1 MQQLQPKGMNSTRET
16 LKDIASQIEATGKPR
31 RMTVRSLLA
40 AIGQERRGKHVSRAL
55 RTLLRR
61 SRLKVEPDFDS
72 VHIDTEVTLTL
83 GPKLGRPSRE
93 RDGDLSGCQSTPH
106 EESQFCEAI
115 TGTETTATC
124 ELEAALAVGEGG
136 GTDETSAVK
145 NAEPV
150 LDHAAAATLA
160 IEEREV
166 VVTVRQGIPA
176 LDQRPP
182 QVRKN
187 EPIFRALT
195 QMNDQNLAQ
204 LIVTNGER
212 GMVEGIFSWQSY
224 GKALLSGKKV
234 QTVGDCLS
242 SDFGEVREDKPLF
255 DAVREVIRHGIVVVR
270 ARDGRL
276 CGVITQRDAA
286 AVFVDLA
293 EPFLFLGQI
302 ENHLRDLV
310 TRMRL
315 PRTDLLKLVDERD
328 ASRVDRT
335 TKVDDLTLGE
345 LIRAIENPENW
356 NRLGLNHDRTIILQ
370 RLYRV
375 RDIRNKVMHFDAD
388 PLLLV
393 DKYYLTE
400 TRRILQEM

>member
-1 MQQLQPKGMNSTRET
+1 MNSTQET

-31 RMTVRSLLA
+31 RMTVRDLLA
-40 AIGQERRGKHVSRAL
+40 AIGQERRGKHVSKAL

-72 VHIDTEVTLTL
+72 VHIDTEVTLML
-83 GPKLGRPSRE
+83 GPKLGRPFKE
-93 RDGDLSGCQSTPH
+93 RNGVSGDQSTPK
-106 EESQFCEAI
+106 EESQFSRATAEAETTVNCEADGLMVAQEEAGKDV
-115 TGTETTATC
+115 TSGLENAVLVSDHPTES
-124 ELEAALAVGEGG
+124 V
-136 GTDETSAVK
+136 
-145 NAEPV
+145 
-150 LDHAAAATLA
+150 
-160 IEEREV
+160 IEVEQREV
-166 VVTVRQGIPA
+166 IVTVRQGIPA
-176 LDQRPP
+176 LDQPLP
-182 QVRKN
+182 QLRKN
-187 EPIFRALT
+187 ERISRALT
-195 QMNDQNLAQ
+195 QMIDQNLAQ

-224 GKALLSGKKV
+224 GKAMLSRKRCE
-234 QTVGDCLS
+234 TVGDCLS
-242 SDFGEVREDKPLF
+242 GDFGEVKEDKPLF
-255 DAVREVIRHGIVVVR
+255 DAVREVIRHGVVVVR

-286 AVFVDLA
+286 EVFVDLA

-315 PRTDLLKLVDERD
+315 PRAELLKLVDERD

-345 LIRAIENPENW
+345 LIRAIENPANW
-356 NRLGLNHDRTIILQ
+356 DRLGLNHDRTIILQ
-370 RLYRV
+370 RLQRV
-375 RDIRNKVMHFDAD
+375 RHIRNKVMHFDAD
-388 PLLLV
+388 PLLPT
-393 DKYYLTE
+393 DKHYLTE